1 MADVLVDFK
10 AEHTAYDTHQE
21 DIAKD
26 TMSNHQHT
34 STIYQTELEDLRTAV
49 LKMGGKVESQL
60 RQAVLAFSESDKQ
73 MAEQVLEV
81 EREVNR
87 DHLNIDGMCS
97 EIIALRQPAASDLR
111 MLLGMVRTVSDLERI
126 GDEASKIA
134 KMALNTDP
142 SKRGFLPRLQTIFQ
156 SADLAA
162 AMLRS
167 ALDAF
172 AREDTSDSR
181 QIFASDLEL
190 DELYKAIVRQLI
202 TFMMEDPRTISAAL
216 DDLWVAKAIERIG
229 DHAENIAENAI
240 YIIEGEDVRYT
251 HNS

>member
-1 MADVLVDFK
+1 
-10 AEHTAYDTHQE
+10 
-21 DIAKD
+21 
-26 TMSNHQHT
+26 MSNHQHT

-87 DHLNIDGMCS
+87 DHLNIDSMCS

-111 MLLGMVRTVSDLERI
+111 MLLGMVRTVSDLKRI
-126 GDEASKIA
+126 GDESSKIA

-181 QIFASDLEL
+181 QIFACDL
-190 DELYKAIVRQLI
+190 
-202 TFMMEDPRTISAAL
+202 
-216 DDLWVAKAIERIG
+216 
-229 DHAENIAENAI
+229 
-240 YIIEGEDVRYT
+240 
-251 HNS
+251 

>member
-1 MADVLVDFK
+1 
-10 AEHTAYDTHQE
+10 
-21 DIAKD
+21 
-26 TMSNHQHT
+26 MSNHQHT

-60 RQAVLAFSESDKQ
+60 RQSVLAFSENDKQ
-73 MAEQVLEV
+73 MAERVLEV
-81 EREVNR
+81 EREVNQ
-87 DHLNIDGMCS
+87 DHLTIDSMCS

-167 ALDAF
+167 SLDAF

-181 QIFASDLEL
+181 QVFASDLEL
-190 DELYKAIVRQLI
+190 DELYKASVRQLI

-251 HNS
+251 HGS